1 MSDEDKPKAQGPA
14 RPRQRAKAASKPVV
28 RTRGAVTLREVALAA
43 GVSPMTVSNVV
54 NSGGRHVREE
64 TRKRVMRAITE
75 LNYRPASSGRNL
87 RLGKRHAIGVV
98 IVDEANDFLANP
110 FIARF
115 VSALCH
121 VLNENGYAMIVQGIR
136 PDEFESAF
144 PLHRTEADA
153 YCIRLNAPEEQ
164 RAQMLQVLERLDEPM
179 IMVQE
184 TLPFEGRDRVKIR
197 QDDFGGAQL
206 LADHL
211 LARGIRKATLFAPLH
226 SGPMTRA
233 RIDGFEA
240 AFAQVREGFS
250 LEIVTVPSNSF
261 ASGLKAIE
269 DYLARGNR
277 PDAIIGTNDELALA
291 GLRAAQGHGL
301 KVPDDLMITGFNG
314 FQPASYTSPSITTV
328 VSRAAD
334 LGEVAGQLLMDRL
347 AGTPFSSADHV
358 LPVTFRKG
366 ESTR

>member
-1 MSDEDKPKAQGPA
+1 MKDEDSPKKV
-14 RPRQRAKAASKPVV
+14 RRRRVAKAPAEGAT
-28 RTRGAVTLREVALAA
+28 RTKGPVTLREVALAA

-54 NSGGRHVREE
+54 NGGGRHVREE
-64 TRKRVMRAITE
+64 TRKRVMRAITD

-98 IVDEANDFLANP
+98 IVDESSDFLASP

-121 VLNENGYAMIVQGIR
+121 VLNQNGYAMIVQGIR

-144 PLHRTEADA
+144 PLRRAEADG
-153 YCIRLNAPEEQ
+153 YCIRLNAPAEKREP
-164 RAQMLQVLERLDEPM
+164 MLRVLERLEEPM
-179 IMVQE
+179 IMIQE
-184 TLPFEGRDRVKIR
+184 TLPFAGKDYLTIR

-206 LADHL
+206 VADHL
-211 LARGIRKATLFAPLH
+211 LARGARSAVVVAPLF

-240 AFAQVREGFS
+240 AFAHTRDGFE
-250 LEIVTVPSNSF
+250 LTVLTARSNSF
-261 ASGLKAIE
+261 ASGMKIVE
-269 DYLARGNR
+269 EYLAAGHR

-291 GLRAAQGHGL
+291 GLRAAEAAGL
-301 KVPDDLMITGFNG
+301 SIPNDVMITGFNG
-314 FQPASYTSPSITTV
+314 FQPGAYTSPSITTV
-328 VSRAAD
+328 VSRASE
-334 LGEVAGQLLMDRL
+334 LGEAAGGLLMDRL
-347 AGTPFSSADHV
+347 SGKLFTVREKV

-366 ESTR
+366 DSTR

>member
-1 MSDEDKPKAQGPA
+1 MKDEDNPETVRRGRAAGMPA
-14 RPRQRAKAASKPVV
+14 KSATRAKGP
-28 RTRGAVTLREVALAA
+28 VTLREVALAA

-54 NSGGRHVREE
+54 NGGGRHVREE
-64 TRKRVMRAITE
+64 TRKRVMRAIAD

-98 IVDEANDFLANP
+98 IVDESSDFLASP

-115 VSALCH
+115 VSALCG
-121 VLNENGYAMIVQGIR
+121 VLNESGYVMIVQGIR

-144 PLHRTEADA
+144 PLRRAEADG
-153 YCIRLNAPEEQ
+153 YCIRLNASADKREK
-164 RAQMLQVLERLDEPM
+164 MLRVLERVEEPM
-179 IMVQE
+179 ILIQE
-184 TLPFEGRDRVKIR
+184 TLPFAGKDYLTIR

-211 LARGIRKATLFAPLH
+211 LARGVRSAVVVAPLF

-240 AFAQVREGFS
+240 AFAHMSGSFN
-250 LEIVTVPSNSF
+250 LTVLTARSNSF
-261 ASGLKAIE
+261 ASGMKIVE
-269 DYLARGNR
+269 EYLAAGNR

-291 GLRAAQGHGL
+291 GLRAAEAAGL
-301 KVPDDLMITGFNG
+301 AVPSDVMITGFNG
-314 FQPASYTSPSITTV
+314 FQPSAYTDPSITTV
-328 VSRAAD
+328 VSRAFE
-334 LGEVAGQLLMDRL
+334 LGEAAGELLMDRL
-347 AGTPFSSADHV
+347 SGKPFAFTEKI

-366 ESTR
+366 DSTR